1 MADKIGILD
10 IYFMVYHR
18 SIYGQTKQFSKL
30 SQLNQPAAI
39 KIYIAGGN
47 LNLTRQEKLFTF
59 PEGMGNI

>member
-1 MADKIGILD
+1 MAGKIGILD
-10 IYFMVYHR
+10 IYFMVYNR

-47 LNLTRQEKLFTF
+47 LNLTPHVKNQ
-59 PEGMGNI
+59 